1 MLDTVLI
8 LYRVTIYSILVRTG
22 VKGLEGLDQSNDII
36 LTIKFAADLQ
46 ATVCSS

>member
-22 VKGLEGLDQSNDII
+22 VKGLGGLDQSNDII
-36 LTIKFAADLQ
+36 LTIKLAADLQ